1 VSEAR
6 GNRHLVTGYRAPI
19 YRAVWERILTWGAPR
34 LFSALW
40 IAVNLYAALLLIT
53 AGRPRW
59 LIILVLIWP
68 AGQALLALL
77 TRWDAQFDEVMLA
90 GPKYRKFYDAR

>member
-6 GNRHLVTGYRAPI
+6 GDRRLVTGYRAPI

-40 IAVNLYAALLLIT
+40 IAVCLYGALLLIT

-59 LIILVLIWP
+59 LIGLVMIWP

-77 TRWDAQFDEVMLA
+77 TRWDVQFDEVMMA